1 MSLYDLFY
9 NSATN
14 YLQNNA
20 IITYYTGTHI
30 FTIKYFEVIVESQK
44 VSKYLKES
52 CVDGNYVAV
61 SLMNTCLFP
70 SIILGIMHLNKAF
83 IYLDLTINKEHI
95 SNDLKPLGVHWLV
108 VENMDGNT
116 PVFLLEHGVLRKRF
130 TVHLVTIELWE
141 IITSINEEKWK
152 NHTSIEMAYAIKT
165 SGTTGES
172 KLIQVP
178 HRCIVPN
185 IQDLRGRLNL
195 QPNDV
200 IFQAAPLT
208 FDPSIVDIFLA
219 LSSGAALLVVSNEVR
234 LSHTRLS
241 ESLFPCTATPYLGV
255 TVMQVTPSFLSW
267 WPIETLQNI
276 MFQPKSTLRALILG
290 GEPPPH
296 WDILMEWKG
305 GNVDCKLFNIYGITE
320 VSCWASLHEVDL
332 CRDKSFVDKYRLENV
347 NPIPLGTALSGTLL
361 SVRDTLGVEVQEG
374 EGEMFIG
381 SMDRVCLI
389 NEELMANLELP
400 LYRATGDI
408 VKVDSQSG
416 QLFYVGR
423 KDRMVKR
430 HGHRV
435 SLYLVEQ
442 VANKCPGVGQCHCVW
457 DSESGTLG
465 LLLGSKVKCLEPAI
479 QQYLVKSLPPAAI
492 PDIITRIPV
501 WPITNN
507 GKIDYQKLRQIMLC
521 KVRDNEEPH
530 FKDDAVD
537 TFHKLWSKYLG
548 LSKLQQQDTFVQH
561 GGTSFIALQ
570 LLAEMEKITDQAVSP
585 ELIPK
590 LLGGSSLRECCE
602 CLVSSSHSL
611 NYAHQGNSSRHSS
624 LNLGAV
630 VPSQINVD
638 TVTKDSENS
647 CSNSTENIK
656 FTLVKN
662 TSPLRL
668 KKNIPEQ
675 YNCVLGSQGENPKLD
690 IRWKFDL
697 RKCVDSSP
705 AIAQYTRG
713 RGVTV
718 IGSHSHKLVSL
729 DNETG
734 TLINLTELPDRI
746 ESSVCIIPSGHAG
759 IVGCYNGSVYCV
771 HLSLGDVLWEFPT
784 RGMVKSSPTL
794 CREGSA
800 VVVGSYDQSLYCLT
814 VQFPTRGMVK
824 SSPTLCR
831 EGSAVVVG
839 SYDQSLYC
847 LTVQDGTMLW
857 SVKPG
862 EGSIFSSPCASS
874 ITHMVF
880 VGTLDGTCA
889 ALSELDGSLVWASQ
903 LETPVFSS
911 PALLS
916 ADTQVLFVEVAGTLH
931 CFSVLDGTK
940 IWNMN
945 IAGNIFSSPCV
956 VSATVDNGLK
966 EMILLGCHNK
976 SIYCLHEDGDKIA
989 IKWTKEL
996 DSPIFSTSC
1005 TSSFI
1010 NCVNVEDKQ
1019 ENLSPSSSK
1028 KASVYAVVAT
1038 TEGTCLFTKVFI
1050 SIPAYREVY
1059 DYVAERLNGLSVT
1072 IMLDWLA
1079 DNRDIGLDETRIDKK
1094 WFNEGTSTYFQ
1105 VGNGVKRHPMCNQKL
1120 NYFVSK
1126 WRITTRF
1133 LWNAKLQVNFLK
1145 IMVTN
1150 F

>member
-1 MSLYDLFY
+1 
-9 NSATN
+9 
-14 YLQNNA
+14 
-20 IITYYTGTHI
+20 
-30 FTIKYFEVIVESQK
+30 
-44 VSKYLKES
+44 
-52 CVDGNYVAV
+52 
-61 SLMNTCLFP
+61 
-70 SIILGIMHLNKAF
+70 
-83 IYLDLTINKEHI
+83 
-95 SNDLKPLGVHWLV
+95 
-108 VENMDGNT
+108 
-116 PVFLLEHGVLRKRF
+116 
-130 TVHLVTIELWE
+130 
-141 IITSINEEKWK
+141 
-152 NHTSIEMAYAIKT
+152 
-165 SGTTGES
+165 
-172 KLIQVP
+172 
-178 HRCIVPN
+178 
-185 IQDLRGRLNL
+185 
-195 QPNDV
+195 
-200 IFQAAPLT
+200 
-208 FDPSIVDIFLA
+208 
-219 LSSGAALLVVSNEVR
+219 
-234 LSHTRLS
+234 
-241 ESLFPCTATPYLGV
+241 
-255 TVMQVTPSFLSW
+255 
-267 WPIETLQNI
+267 
-276 MFQPKSTLRALILG
+276 
-290 GEPPPH
+290 
-296 WDILMEWKG
+296 
-305 GNVDCKLFNIYGITE
+305 
-320 VSCWASLHEVDL
+320 
-332 CRDKSFVDKYRLENV
+332 
-347 NPIPLGTALSGTLL
+347 
-361 SVRDTLGVEVQEG
+361 
-374 EGEMFIG
+374 
-381 SMDRVCLI
+381 MDRVCLI

-479 QQYLVKSLPPAAI
+479 RQYLVKSLPPAAI

-602 CLVSSSHSL
+602 CLVSTSHSL

-814 VQFPTRGMVK
+814 VQ
-824 SSPTLCR
+824 
-831 EGSAVVVG
+831 
-839 SYDQSLYC
+839 
-847 LTVQDGTMLW
+847 DGTMLW

-1010 NCVNVEDKQ
+1010 NCTNVEDKQ

-1059 DYVAERLNGLSVT
+1059 DYASCCLSGVSTFNHQRPGLSK
-1072 IMLDWLA
+1072 
-1079 DNRDIGLDETRIDKK
+1079 LDETRIDKK

-1105 VGNGVKRHPMCNQKL
+1105 VGNGVKRHPMCNQVMF
-1120 NYFVSK
+1120 YFGKVKVLPRASPENIQHIIAGGFK
-1126 WRITTRF
+1126 VGGGV
-1133 LWNAKLQVNFLK
+1133 K
-1145 IMVTN
+1145 
-1150 F
+1150 

>member
-1 MSLYDLFY
+1 MVLG
-9 NSATN
+9 AT
-14 YLQNNA
+14 
-20 IITYYTGTHI
+20 
-30 FTIKYFEVIVESQK
+30 IVLDWPGAREIGVCIS
-44 VSKYLKES
+44 VGSTED
-52 CVDGNYVAV
+52 V
-61 SLMNTCLFP
+61 FP
-70 SIILGIMHLNKAF
+70 K
-83 IYLDLTINKEHI
+83 
-95 SNDLKPLGVHWLV
+95 WLPTLPCKC
-108 VENMDGNT
+108 G
-116 PVFLLEHGVLRKRF
+116 
-130 TVHLVTIELWE
+130 
-141 IITSINEEKWK
+141 
-152 NHTSIEMAYAIKT
+152 
-165 SGTTGES
+165 
-172 KLIQVP
+172 
-178 HRCIVPN
+178 
-185 IQDLRGRLNL
+185 GRLNL

-219 LSSGAALLVVSNEVR
+219 FSSGAALLVVSNEVK

-241 ESLFPCTATPYLGV
+241 ESLFPCMASPYLGV
-255 TVMQVTPSFLSW
+255 TVMQVTPSFLSR

-276 MFQPKSTLRALILG
+276 MFGPKSTLRALILG

-296 WDILMEWKG
+296 WDILVEWKG

-320 VSCWASLHEVDL
+320 VSCWASLHEVNL
-332 CRDKSFVDKYRLENV
+332 CHDKYFVNKYRLESV

-381 SMDRVCLI
+381 TMDRVCLI
-389 NEELMANLELP
+389 NEELMVNLELP

-442 VANKCPGVGQCHCVW
+442 VANKYPGLGQCHCVW

-465 LLLGSKVKCLEPAI
+465 LLLGSEGKCLEPAI
-479 QQYLVKSLPPAAI
+479 RQYLVKSLPPAAI
-492 PDIITRIPV
+492 PDIIMRIPV
-501 WPITNN
+501 WPLTNN
-507 GKIDYQKLRQIMLC
+507 GKIDHQKLRQIMLC

-530 FKDDAVD
+530 FKVDAVD

-548 LSKLQQQDTFVQH
+548 LSKLKQQDTFVQH

-570 LLAEMEKITDQAVSP
+570 LLSELEKITDHAVSS

-590 LLGGSSLRECCE
+590 LLGGSSLQECC
-602 CLVSSSHSL
+602 
-611 NYAHQGNSSRHSS
+611 
-624 LNLGAV
+624 
-630 VPSQINVD
+630 D
-638 TVTKDSENS
+638 
-647 CSNSTENIK
+647 
-656 FTLVKN
+656 
-662 TSPLRL
+662 
-668 KKNIPEQ
+668 
-675 YNCVLGSQGENPKLD
+675 
-690 IRWKFDL
+690 
-697 RKCVDSSP
+697 
-705 AIAQYTRG
+705 G
-713 RGVTV
+713 RGITV
-718 IGSHSHKLVSL
+718 VGSHSHKLVSL

-734 TLINLTELPDRI
+734 KLVNLTELPDRI

-771 HLSLGDVLWEFPT
+771 LLSSGDVIWEFPT

-800 VVVGSYDQSLYCLT
+800 VVVGSYDQSLYCL
-814 VQFPTRGMVK
+814 
-824 SSPTLCR
+824 S
-831 EGSAVVVG
+831 
-839 SYDQSLYC
+839 
-847 LTVQDGTMLW
+847 VQDGTMLW

-874 ITHMVF
+874 FTHMVF

-889 ALSELDGSLVWASQ
+889 ALSELDSSIVWTSR

-931 CFSVLDGTK
+931 CFSSLDGTK

-976 SIYCLHEDGDKIA
+976 SIYCLHGDGDKIA

-1019 ENLSPSSSK
+1019 ENTSPSSSK
-1028 KASVYAVVAT
+1028 KTSVYAVVAT
-1038 TEGTCLFTKVFI
+1038 TEGTVLTHCGFILPGNTNAPGKLPQLIGPGTTKKF
-1050 SIPAYREVY
+1050 PNA
-1059 DYVAERLNGLSVT
+1059 NLSSS
-1072 IMLDWLA
+1072 LS
-1079 DNRDIGLDETRIDKK
+1079 G
-1094 WFNEGTSTYFQ
+1094 
-1105 VGNGVKRHPMCNQKL
+1105 P
-1120 NYFVSK
+1120 
-1126 WRITTRF
+1126 
-1133 LWNAKLQVNFLK
+1133 
-1145 IMVTN
+1145 
-1150 F
+1150 

>member
-1 MSLYDLFY
+1 
-9 NSATN
+9 
-14 YLQNNA
+14 
-20 IITYYTGTHI
+20 
-30 FTIKYFEVIVESQK
+30 
-44 VSKYLKES
+44 
-52 CVDGNYVAV
+52 
-61 SLMNTCLFP
+61 
-70 SIILGIMHLNKAF
+70 
-83 IYLDLTINKEHI
+83 
-95 SNDLKPLGVHWLV
+95 
-108 VENMDGNT
+108 
-116 PVFLLEHGVLRKRF
+116 
-130 TVHLVTIELWE
+130 
-141 IITSINEEKWK
+141 
-152 NHTSIEMAYAIKT
+152 
-165 SGTTGES
+165 
-172 KLIQVP
+172 
-178 HRCIVPN
+178 
-185 IQDLRGRLNL
+185 
-195 QPNDV
+195 
-200 IFQAAPLT
+200 
-208 FDPSIVDIFLA
+208 
-219 LSSGAALLVVSNEVR
+219 
-234 LSHTRLS
+234 
-241 ESLFPCTATPYLGV
+241 
-255 TVMQVTPSFLSW
+255 
-267 WPIETLQNI
+267 
-276 MFQPKSTLRALILG
+276 
-290 GEPPPH
+290 
-296 WDILMEWKG
+296 
-305 GNVDCKLFNIYGITE
+305 
-320 VSCWASLHEVDL
+320 
-332 CRDKSFVDKYRLENV
+332 
-347 NPIPLGTALSGTLL
+347 
-361 SVRDTLGVEVQEG
+361 
-374 EGEMFIG
+374 
-381 SMDRVCLI
+381 
-389 NEELMANLELP
+389 
-400 LYRATGDI
+400 
-408 VKVDSQSG
+408 
-416 QLFYVGR
+416 
-423 KDRMVKR
+423 MVKR

-465 LLLGSKVKCLEPAI
+465 LLLRSKVKCLEPAI
-479 QQYLVKSLPPAAI
+479 RQYLVKSLPPAAI
-492 PDIITRIPV
+492 PDIITKIPV
-501 WPITNN
+501 WPLTNN
-507 GKIDYQKLRQIMLC
+507 GKIDHQKLRQIMLC

-530 FKDDAVD
+530 FKVDAVD

-602 CLVSSSHSL
+602 CLVSTSHSL
-611 NYAHQGNSSRHSS
+611 NYAHQENSSGHSS

-630 VPSQINVD
+630 VPSQINID
-638 TVTKDSENS
+638 NVTKDSENS

-662 TSPLRL
+662 TSPLRM
-668 KKNIPEQ
+668 KKNIPGQ
-675 YNCVLGSQGENPKLD
+675 YNCVLGSQA
-690 IRWKFDL
+690 
-697 RKCVDSSP
+697 S
-705 AIAQYTRG
+705 G

-734 TLINLTELPDRI
+734 RLVNLTELPDRI

-771 HLSLGDVLWEFPT
+771 HLSSGDVLWEFPT

-800 VVVGSYDQSLYCLT
+800 I
-814 VQFPTRGMVK
+814 
-824 SSPTLCR
+824 
-831 EGSAVVVG
+831 VVG

-847 LTVQDGTMLW
+847 LTVQDGTKLW

-916 ADTQVLFVEVAGTLH
+916 ADTRVLFVE
-931 CFSVLDGTK
+931 

-976 SIYCLHEDGDKIA
+976 SIYCLHEDGDKMA

-1019 ENLSPSSSK
+1019 ENPSPSSSK

-1038 TEGTCLFTKVFI
+1038 TEGTVSLLDLHLGLVICCLTLPHQVF
-1050 SIPAYREVY
+1050 SSPV
-1059 DYVAERLNGLSVT
+1059 VT
-1072 IMLDWLA
+1072 
-1079 DNRDIGLDETRIDKK
+1079 G
-1094 WFNEGTSTYFQ
+1094 S
-1105 VGNGVKRHPMCNQKL
+1105 
-1120 NYFVSK
+1120 
-1126 WRITTRF
+1126 
-1133 LWNAKLQVNFLK
+1133 K
-1145 IMVTN
+1145 IMVGCRDN
-1150 F
+1150 HVYCLEIMS